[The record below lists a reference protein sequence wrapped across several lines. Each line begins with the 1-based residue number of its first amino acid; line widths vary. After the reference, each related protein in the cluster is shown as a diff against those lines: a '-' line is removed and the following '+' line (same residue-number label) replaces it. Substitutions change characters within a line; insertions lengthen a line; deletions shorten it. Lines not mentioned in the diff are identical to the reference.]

1 MRVFIRHATTYCYDQ
16 PTRSVNQHLRMT
28 PRPHIGQHIVSW
40 RIDSDIDCR
49 LHETDDGFGNVVHS
63 FTATGP
69 FETFTIVAEG
79 EVVTDDHVGRIDGA
93 VERLPVGVYLRD
105 TPLTEPD
112 RDIITFAND
121 TASGKAPLDAMHAL
135 LTGLKDHLRFDT
147 SATAIT
153 TTAAEAFAAG
163 HGVCQDFSHIMLSA
177 ARHLDIPARY
187 VGGYLVHSDGS
198 TEHEAGH
205 AWMEAYLPDLG
216 WVAFDPANGI
226 SADDAYVRV
235 AVGFDYLSA
244 APIRGVQR
252 GGLNE
257 RLDVSVLTLNRDPD
271 TMNTVP
277 PGRRMAAPITAAS
290 GAPA

>member
-16 PTRSVNQHLRMT
+16 PARSVVQHLRMT

-49 LHETDDGFGNVVHS
+49 LGATDDSFGNMVHS
-63 FTATGP
+63 FTANGR

-79 EVVTDDHVGRIDGA
+79 EVVTDDNAGRVGGA
-93 VERLPVGVYLRD
+93 VERLPAGVYLRD
-105 TPLTEPD
+105 TTLTEPD
-112 RDIITFAND
+112 PDIITFAND
-121 TASGKAPLDAMHAL
+121 IAGGKAPLDAMHAL
-135 LTGLKDHLRFDT
+135 LTGLKQHLRFDT

-177 ARHLDIPARY
+177 ARHLEIPARY
-187 VGGYLVHSDGS
+187 VGGYLVHSDGT
-198 TEHEAGH
+198 TEHQAGH
-205 AWMEAYLPDLG
+205 AWMEARIPDLG

-226 SADDAYVRV
+226 STDDAYVRV
-235 AVGFDYLSA
+235 AIGFDYLSA
-244 APIRGVQR
+244 APIRGVQQ

-257 RLDVSVLTLNRDPD
+257 RLDVSVITINLDPESLN
-271 TMNTVP
+271 MEP
-277 PGRRMAAPITAAS
+277 PGRRLAAAMTAAS
-290 GAPA
+290 GS